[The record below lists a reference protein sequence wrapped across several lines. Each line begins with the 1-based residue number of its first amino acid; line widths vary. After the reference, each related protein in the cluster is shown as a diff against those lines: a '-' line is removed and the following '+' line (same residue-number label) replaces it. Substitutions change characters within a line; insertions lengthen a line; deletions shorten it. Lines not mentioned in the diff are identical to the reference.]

1 MIIDAHCHIGP
12 KEEEFSIRNLLTK
25 MDDSNVDKAI
35 VCPLDRYI
43 AAFNREG
50 NEYILEAVEG
60 CPERLIGFASINPW
74 FGKKAV
80 EELRRAIESGL
91 SGLKLNPFRQGF
103 HLSDPLAYPLI
114 ETCGELGV
122 PVYFHTG
129 TPISAMPHQL
139 ANLARRFPNVNF
151 LMGHSGHTDL
161 VRDAIS
167 AALRS
172 ENIFLET
179 SFVYVAIIN
188 QALEK
193 IGSERIIFGSD
204 MPRSDLVMELA
215 KFKDVE
221 MTDRARKR
229 IFSGNIMRILQGG
242 RLDG

>member
-12 KEEEFSIRNLLTK
+12 KEEEFSVEELLAQ
-25 MDDSNVDKAI
+25 MDDSNVDKAVI
-35 VCPLDRYI
+35 CPFDRYI
-43 AAFNREG
+43 AVSNREG
-50 NEYILEAVEG
+50 NEYILEAVER
-60 CPERLIGFASINPW
+60 CPERLIGFASVNPW

-80 EELRRAIESGL
+80 GELRRAIESGL
-91 SGLKLNPFRQGF
+91 AGLKLNPFRQGF
-103 HLSDPLAYPLI
+103 HLSDPLVHPLM
-114 ETCGELGV
+114 ETCGDLGI

-129 TPISAMPHQL
+129 TPVSAMPYQL
-139 ANLARRFPNVNF
+139 ADLARRFPRVNF

-188 QALEK
+188 QALK
-193 IGSERIIFGSD
+193 KLGSERIIFGSD
-204 MPRSDLVMELA
+204 VPRSNIMMELA

-221 MTDRARKR
+221 ITEQTRKR
-229 IFSGNIMRILQGG
+229 IFSENIIRILQGG